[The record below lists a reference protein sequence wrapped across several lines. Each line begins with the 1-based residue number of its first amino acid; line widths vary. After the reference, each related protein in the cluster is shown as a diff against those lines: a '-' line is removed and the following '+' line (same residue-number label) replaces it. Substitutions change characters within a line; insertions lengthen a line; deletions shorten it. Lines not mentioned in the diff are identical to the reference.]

1 MDCQKCGLKSTQVQR
16 CGDCGRVECG
26 DCRTDGLCSMCVM
39 NLQIVQLPAV
49 QSMIKRVLDKAFH
62 GAKSPIASDHIV
74 SAQSS
79 SGTPVTSINGASNDQ
94 TRSGIETSATSSE
107 SRLISDQCWSA
118 GCSYPKSRRR
128 GKRRRRR
135 QRKNELAI
143 GPDDRQ
149 NLFPAPVVPRYVW
162 HSDPEG
168 DFIVE
173 QRHRYQSKRSYE
185 SKVPVRNS

>member
-39 NLQIVQLPAV
+39 NFQIVQLPAV

-94 TRSGIETSATSSE
+94 TRSGMETSATLSD
-107 SRLISDQCWSA
+107 SRRISDQCHDARTPVRLSN
-118 GCSYPKSRRR
+118 K
-128 GKRRRRR
+128 
-135 QRKNELAI
+135 
-143 GPDDRQ
+143 PDAAEQ
-149 NLFPAPVVPRYVW
+149 VNWTTPVVLTYWWKALDVHYICW
-162 HSDPEG
+162 
-168 DFIVE
+168 V
-173 QRHRYQSKRSYE
+173 
-185 SKVPVRNS
+185 